1 MKLENYLDYLVDWL
15 KKEVKKANAKG
26 LIVGVS
32 GGIDSAVVANLIK
45 KAFPNNSLGVM
56 IPCNSPVFDL
66 ECGQEVIENSGIDAI
81 TVDITSTFKELT
93 KQMDV
98 TNKLAL
104 ANTKARLR
112 MTTLYALAQ
121 QHGYLVVGTD
131 NACEWHTGYF
141 TKYGDGGV
149 DLVPLKHLVKGE
161 VKKAA
166 KILNVPKKVI
176 DREPTASLLD
186 GQTDEKEMQV
196 TYKELDAY
204 LKGEKVSLRAQERI
218 EFLHKVSNHKRKLA
232 PSPKK
237 FIEKK

>member
-1 MKLENYLDYLVDWL
+1 MKLNEYLDYLVKWL
-15 KKEVKKANAKG
+15 QKEVKKAGANG

-45 KAFPNNSLGVM
+45 KAFPTESLGVM
-56 IPCNSPVFDL
+56 IPCNSPEFDMV
-66 ECGQEVIENSGIDAI
+66 CGIDVIKNADI
-81 TVDITSTFKELT
+81 EFLTVDITSTFNELS
-93 KQMDV
+93 KNLGV
-98 TNKLAL
+98 NNKLAL

-121 QHGYLVVGTD
+121 EKGYLVVGTD

-149 DLVPLKHLVKGE
+149 DLVPLKHLLKSE
-161 VKKAA
+161 VKEVA
-166 KILNVPKKVI
+166 KILGVPQKVI
-176 DREPTASLLD
+176 DREPTASLID

-204 LKGEKVSLRAQERI
+204 LRGEKVSDKARERI
-218 EFLHKVSNHKRKLA
+218 EYLHNVSAHKRKIA
-232 PSPKK
+232 PGPRVYRK
-237 FIEKK
+237 

>member
-1 MKLENYLDYLVDWL
+1 MKLNEYLEYLVKWL
-15 KKEVKKANAKG
+15 QKEVKKANAKG

-45 KAFPNNSLGVM
+45 KAFPENSLGVM
-56 IPCNSPVFDL
+56 IPCSSPAFDM
-66 ECGQEVIENSGIDAI
+66 ECGKEVIEKSGIKSM
-81 TVDITSTFKELT
+81 TVDITSTFNELA
-93 KQMDV
+93 KSLDV
-98 TNKLAL
+98 KNKLAL

-121 QHGYLVVGTD
+121 ENGYLVVGTD

-149 DLVPLKHLVKGE
+149 DLVPLKHLVKSE
-161 VKKAA
+161 VKEAA
-166 KILNVPKKVI
+166 KILGVPKKVI
-176 DREPTASLLD
+176 DREPTASLID

-204 LKGEKVSLRAQERI
+204 LKGKKTSEKATKRI
-218 EFLHKVSNHKRKLA
+218 EFLHKVSAHKRKLA

-237 FIEKK
+237 FIK